1 MPSSL
6 SPESCTKL
14 SRNRNS
20 DVFIIAFFAF
30 VAFILDQWSK
40 SLIAKNFLPG
50 ESKLVVHGLLRW
62 TYEQNSHGA
71 FGLFGSN
78 AILLVAMALVVLVV
92 FWYAFRDA
100 ARHSLL
106 ARIGF
111 GLIVGG
117 AIGNIVDRIQHGSVT
132 DFIDF
137 YRWWPNIFNV
147 ADSCITIGVGLL
159 LIASLATHRRS

>member
-1 MPSSL
+1 MPSSP
-6 SPESCTKL
+6 SPESCIKL

-20 DVFIIAFFAF
+20 NVILIAFFAF

-40 SLIAKNFLPG
+40 GIITKNFLPG
-50 ESKLVVHGLLRW
+50 ESKLAINGLLRW
-62 TYEQNSHGA
+62 TYEQNTHGA

-78 AILLVAMALVVLVV
+78 AFMLVGMALVVLVI
-92 FWYAFRDA
+92 FWFAFRDA
-100 ARHSLL
+100 AHHSLL

-117 AIGNIVDRIQHGSVT
+117 AIGNIVDRVEHGSVV

-137 YRWWPNIFNV
+137 YHIWPNIFNV
-147 ADSCITIGVGLL
+147 ADSCITVGVALL